1 MTPLTTIRKKLA
13 LLRRSPTKELLYDT
27 LRAYVIEKGDTIISV
42 DDLMLT
48 VDKIAKELE
57 SRYSSVV
64 VRKGPKTKKVVN
76 RDLEELIDSVK
87 SGKEDGK

>member
-1 MTPLTTIRKKLA
+1 MTTLTTIRKKLA
-13 LLRRSPTKELLYDT
+13 LIRRSPTKELLYDT

-64 VRKGPKTKKVVN
+64 IRKGPKT
-76 RDLEELIDSVK
+76 RQIDLEESI
-87 SGKEDGK
+87 KECKEEKNDGA